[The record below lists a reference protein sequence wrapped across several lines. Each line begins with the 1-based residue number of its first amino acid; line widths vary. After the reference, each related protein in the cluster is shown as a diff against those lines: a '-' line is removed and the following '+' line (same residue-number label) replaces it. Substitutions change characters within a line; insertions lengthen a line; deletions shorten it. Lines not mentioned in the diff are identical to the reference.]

1 MCIFHIFF
9 SSWKIKRKCVG
20 LSFNPQIA
28 ISGSKGTDAEGML
41 RGVLGVTT
49 TAACVTVAG
58 DTSWGPAAILFLP
71 TTAILGQ
78 GGEHWTRETNN
89 WSCLA
94 FSHWQPSALRREPE
108 GQGAPWAG
116 GCWGVVIWGGWWCSM
131 WEACMSQWQTGC
143 NWLSVCHHSLFGR
156 LGSPPLGKPSM
167 VVHVCEDAKMADVVT
182 VWATWAAL

>member
-1 MCIFHIFF
+1 M
-9 SSWKIKRKCVG
+9 G

-78 GGEHWTRETNN
+78 GGNT
-89 WSCLA
+89 
-94 FSHWQPSALRREPE
+94 
-108 GQGAPWAG
+108 GQGKQ
-116 GCWGVVIWGGWWCSM
+116 I
-131 WEACMSQWQTGC
+131 TG
-143 NWLSVCHHSLFGR
+143 
-156 LGSPPLGKPSM
+156 P
-167 VVHVCEDAKMADVVT
+167 
-182 VWATWAAL
+182 VWPFPTGNLQL